1 MSKLSLPI
9 PKRVLAPTDWI
20 LPMTTWERENRL
32 VETPRWTLRQ
42 PTLSTR
48 SFATTLPTL
57 SPTLTTR
64 PTTQMTS
71 PTFAMTI
78 PTNRPTTHVTS
89 PTIQMTSRTETP
101 TIQVTSSNKRI
112 VSLTW
117 ELRNHVKKCRKA
129 LFRHQER
136 NFFLCLRHENKQVK
150 AASSRMCLTSVL
162 RMCLTNSFRSGVAT
176 LRRGSC
182 TFVH

>member
-1 MSKLSLPI
+1 MFETSLGFLTKHVSEKMSKLSLPI
-9 PKRVLAPTDWI
+9 PNRVLAPTDWI

-129 LFRHQER
+129 LFRQQER
-136 NFFLCLRHENKQVK
+136 NFFCAFAMKTNK
-150 AASSRMCLTSVL
+150 
-162 RMCLTNSFRSGVAT
+162 
-176 LRRGSC
+176 
-182 TFVH
+182 